1 MNTCELGISAASDI
15 DGAAIGPLA
24 SRTSDERARRRAV
37 VHMWSQ
43 VCAEPFGQFCF
54 SDPAGGDACHEPDC
68 VHAVKAEDVAV
79 VGQEQAGDDPSGAFV
94 AVQEAVVPGYSAGA
108 VAVAT
113 NSTDEAGEE
122 LIEGL
127 RRANFAASRGSD
139 RRTESILA
147 GALVGA
153 LLGMLFGTDW
163 EDAGEMQ
170 AASVSRESARGDQAL
185 ARQLALVTGKRQEF
199 QKQQELEG
207 ED

>member
-1 MNTCELGISAASDI
+1 MKGKAIATLAAGVLIVSGCESMGSAML
-15 DGAAIGPLA
+15 GAA
-24 SRTSDERARRRAV
+24 
-37 VHMWSQ
+37 
-43 VCAEPFGQFCF
+43 
-54 SDPAGGDACHEPDC
+54 AG
-68 VHAVKAEDVAV
+68 
-79 VGQEQAGDDPSGAFV
+79 
-94 AVQEAVVPGYSAGA
+94 AGA

-139 RRTESILA
+139 RRTEAILA

-199 QKQQELEG
+199 QKQEELEG